1 MFEPKSSLGSVPRVE
16 TVEVNGEPPP
26 SEGVVTPPPSE
37 LPAFQAVLWEVGAQ
51 GVDMRPHIYDKF
63 SGQYMLLDSGAQISA
78 CPPDPGDVEDPSMT
92 LRAANGSP
100 IPCDGTVSITV
111 EFENHPTTFT
121 ALVSPALGKK
131 FLIGRKDLI
140 FMGVLPENFPSRDF
154 HGKTPHYVVPF
165 FPTGSWPLTF
175 SAILKYFYK

>member
-1 MFEPKSSLGSVPRVE
+1 MLREEIRARHYNKNKVRDSWLESHIMPEKFEPKSSLGSVPRVE
-16 TVEVNGEPPP
+16 TVEINGEPPP

-92 LRAANGSP
+92 
-100 IPCDGTVSITV
+100 
-111 EFENHPTTFT
+111 
-121 ALVSPALGKK
+121 
-131 FLIGRKDLI
+131 
-140 FMGVLPENFPSRDF
+140 
-154 HGKTPHYVVPF
+154 
-165 FPTGSWPLTF
+165 
-175 SAILKYFYK
+175 